1 MRGAGPVR
9 RRAVYGFGARV
20 RLSTAFALVPLR
32 RSFDTGRAGRMANAP
47 VLKTG
52 VRKDLG
58 VRIPRPPFPVH
69 TAERRKYPFDFPRRS
84 PRWTEIAASG
94 IATAVLFL
102 AALVS
107 MTSLSDRAR
116 LRSELDESRT
126 QTRVTFLPPPAP
138 LPPAPRPREKPVQ
151 LRTAP

>member
-1 MRGAGPVR
+1 MQR
-9 RRAVYGFGARV
+9 RDR
-20 RLSTAFALVPLR
+20 
-32 RSFDTGRAGRMANAP
+32 N
-47 VLKTG
+47 LKTG

-69 TAERRKYPFDFPRRS
+69 TAARRKYPFDFPRRS

-94 IATAVLFL
+94 VATAALFL

-116 LRSELDESRT
+116 LRSELDSRT
-126 QTRVTFLPPPAP
+126 QTRVTFFPPPAP

-151 LRTAP
+151 PRTAPRPTPAPSAAEPVLPVAPTIPRTDTAT